1 MNDGRGPDVRPIAG
15 FDEVRADWDRLA
27 AASGSVYATWEW
39 ATTWWDVYGGR
50 RRLLLHGLW
59 SPSGEL
65 AAILPLYLARSGP
78 VPLARFVGHGP
89 ADELAP
95 VCAQEHRTAAAGA
108 VRVALRRAL
117 GRRALLLA
125 ERLPADQGWAA
136 ALRGRPLRTDSTP
149 MLRLEGR
156 TWDEWLAT
164 RSSNFRQ
171 QVRRRARNLERDH
184 AVDIRQVTSADA
196 LDPALDTLFRL
207 HDARWGDESSAFD
220 EQRRAFHRAFAHA
233 ALERG
238 WLRLWL
244 ADLDGAPAAAW
255 IGFRYGGAEWYYQ
268 TGRDPRLDDSRVGF
282 VVLCRTIQAAFDD
295 GLDAYRFGLGDE
307 PYKDR
312 FADAD
317 PGLDT
322 VVVGSAPVT
331 ATAAAGIAL
340 VRRLPDGPKRKL
352 AARVR

>member
-1 MNDGRGPDVRPIAG
+1 MTAAGRLDVRPIAG
-15 FDEVRADWDRLA
+15 LHDVRADWDRLA

-39 ATTWWDVYGGR
+39 ATTWWDVYGAG

-59 SPSGEL
+59 DAAGEL
-65 AAILPLYLARSGP
+65 VAILPLYQARGGP
-78 VPLARFVGHGP
+78 VPLARLVGHGP

-95 VCAQEHRTAAAGA
+95 VCAPEHRTVAAGA
-108 VRVALRRAL
+108 LRVALRHGL
-117 GRRALLLA
+117 GARALLLA

-149 MLRLEGR
+149 LLRIDGK
-156 TWDEWLAT
+156 TWDEWLKS

-171 QVRRRARNLERDH
+171 QVRRHARNLERDH
-184 AVDIRQVTSADA
+184 DVDTRQVTEGDELDA
-196 LDPALDTLFRL
+196 ALDTLVAL
-207 HDARWGDESSAFD
+207 HDARWGEESSAFD
-220 EQRRAFHRAFAHA
+220 EQRRRFHRAFAHA
-233 ALERG
+233 ALGRG

-244 ADLDGAPAAAW
+244 TDLDGRPAAAW

-268 TGRDPRLDDSRVGF
+268 AGRDPQLDESRVGF
-282 VVLCRTIQAAFDD
+282 VLLCRTIQAAFDD
-295 GLDAYRFGLGDE
+295 GQREYRFGLGDE

-312 FADAD
+312 FADDD

-322 VVVGSAPVT
+322 VVAGAAPV
-331 ATAAAGIAL
+331 AAAASAGVAL
-340 VRRLPDGPKRKL
+340 VRKLPPAIKGRV